1 MLLFLESP
9 NLLPWSVARA
19 KVDKKPGRSACS
31 GALSLATRT
40 KQENPYLYMVSLTA
54 SQTLICQKQRNMQD
68 IWGAPTGTPDSLQ
81 RAVHHL
87 MLPVWSKLIIPAS
100 FLAYLT
106 VFFFRLHSLCWCPF
120 GSMSHI
126 VCSHSSLWTELLA
139 NHFIANTWRCA
150 SSAVCLN
157 TLGHGTKYIC
167 NTWIFVSLN
176 YYTHKPKTS
185 ETRTAE
191 NYSI

>member
-40 KQENPYLYMVSLTA
+40 KQENPYLYMVSLTV

-87 MLPVWSKLIIPAS
+87 MPPVWSKLIIPAS

-139 NHFIANTWRCA
+139 QSLYCKHMKMCTFCCVFKYSGARNEIYLQY
-150 SSAVCLN
+150 LN
-157 TLGHGTKYIC
+157 LCILK
-167 NTWIFVSLN
+167 LL
-176 YYTHKPKTS
+176 
-185 ETRTAE
+185 
-191 NYSI
+191 YS